1 MKKILLALF
10 LLAAIG
16 GKGQYISN
24 DRWALFYYPHE
35 FYSIIDGVMMG
46 GSLTVWR
53 SIDERQDTA
62 LSLVVEYVKRLWTDA
77 ANNDMKHSFKEILL
91 RERLDSLIS
100 KSEDER
106 VRLFNIKMEKALFNR
121 LDRRIDSLQHRL
133 DSLEKREWQINGG
146 LYLHDSLVMP
156 INARTLTDKEKG
168 IVPMVTQK
176 KGGNK

>member
-10 LLAAIG
+10 LLAGMAG
-16 GKGQYISN
+16 RGQYISN
-24 DRWALFYYPHE
+24 DRWALFYYPNE

-62 LSLVVEYVKRLWTDA
+62 LSLIVEYVKRLWMDA
-77 ANNDMKHSFKEILL
+77 ANNDIKHSFKEILL

-133 DSLEKREWQINGG
+133 DSLEKGG
-146 LYLHDSLVMP
+146 FWIGDTTRADQHYRRFAIDSTGVMYIP
-156 INARTLTDKEKG
+156 TAQ
-168 IVPMVTQK
+168 M